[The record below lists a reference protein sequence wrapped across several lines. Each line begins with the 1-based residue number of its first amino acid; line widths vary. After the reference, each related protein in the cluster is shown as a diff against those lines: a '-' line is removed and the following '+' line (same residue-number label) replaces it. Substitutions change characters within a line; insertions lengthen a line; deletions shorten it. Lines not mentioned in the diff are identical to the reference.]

1 MSVVRENKDYSSFLR
16 PLSENELILIN
27 FSNIV
32 AVLNYRTSR

>member
-16 PLSENELILIN
+16 LLSENELILIN

-32 AVLNYRTSR
+32 AVLSFRTSR